1 MKQMQEKMFKAMD
14 TNGDGK
20 VDKNEMS
27 AFQKAQQADGKQGG
41 PSVDEIFKNSDSNS
55 DGGITLQEMQDSM
68 AKITQQMWSQ
78 SSSQDPSSTGS
89 TSSDSS
95 TSSTSSIDSLLK
107 TLGTALQSGNTT
119 DANTALTALEKLASS
134 NSADS
139 SSTSTSSTSSTDNPF
154 LKDLQSIGSD
164 LASGNTTDAQ
174 SVLASI
180 QQKMHGHHGPPPPP
194 DDSSSSSSTSSTKTS
209 SNQIFDALDTNK
221 DGTVSASELLA
232 ALSSKDSSSSDNSSS
247 DTSSSSSSSSVD
259 SSAVKKIF
267 DAMDTNQD
275 GSVSKSELEAAL
287 TKKGQ
292 HHQSQSTADSSSTTS
307 TTDTAKT
314 SDSALFAAAV
324 KSYMQA
330 SFSSFSQNGA
340 ASALSAS
347 SLYA

>member
-1 MKQMQEKMFKAMD
+1 MSSSISGVSGGFSAASLKQMQEQMFKAVD
-14 TNGDGK
+14 NNGDNK
-20 VDKNEMS
+20 IDKSEMS

-41 PSVDEIFKNSDSNS
+41 PTVDEMFTNMDSDSDGAISRLESDAALAKMSQQMQAQPPPGSESNSSSDMKDKVFKNGDQNGDGSISKDELSKLLSNS
-55 DGGITLQEMQDSM
+55 
-68 AKITQQMWSQ
+68 SQ
-78 SSSQDPSSTGS
+78 S
-89 TSSDSS
+89 
-95 TSSTSSIDSLLK
+95 
-107 TLGTALQSGNTT
+107 NTT
-119 DANTALTALEKLASS
+119 ADDLMNSLDTNKDGSISKSESDAAIDKAG
-134 NSADS
+134 
-139 SSTSTSSTSSTDNPF
+139 
-154 LKDLQSIGSD
+154 QQRH
-164 LASGNTTDAQ
+164 AQ
-174 SVLASI
+174 GPPL
-180 QQKMHGHHGPPPPP
+180 PPPPS
-194 DDSSSSSSTSSTKTS
+194 DSSSSSSDSSS
-209 SNQIFDALDTNK
+209 SNSIFDALDTNK

-247 DTSSSSSSSSVD
+247 DSSSSSSSSSAD

-292 HHQSQSTADSSSTTS
+292 HNHSQNTTDSTSTTS

-314 SDSALFAAAV
+314 SDAALFAAAA

-330 SFSSFSQNGA
+330 SFSSFSQNAG

>member
-1 MKQMQEKMFKAMD
+1 MQTQPPPGSESNASSDLKDKVFKSAD
-14 TNGDGK
+14 QNGDGSISK
-20 VDKNEMS
+20 DELNKLLRNSTQSNTTADDLMSALDTNKDGSISKSESDAAVDK
-27 AFQKAQQADGKQGG
+27 AGQQRHAQ
-41 PSVDEIFKNSDSNS
+41 
-55 DGGITLQEMQDSM
+55 
-68 AKITQQMWSQ
+68 
-78 SSSQDPSSTGS
+78 
-89 TSSDSS
+89 
-95 TSSTSSIDSLLK
+95 
-107 TLGTALQSGNTT
+107 
-119 DANTALTALEKLASS
+119 
-134 NSADS
+134 
-139 SSTSTSSTSSTDNPF
+139 
-154 LKDLQSIGSD
+154 
-164 LASGNTTDAQ
+164 
-174 SVLASI
+174 
-180 QQKMHGHHGPPPPP
+180 GPPPPP
-194 DDSSSSSSTSSTKTS
+194 PPPPTDNSSSSSDKTS

-247 DTSSSSSSSSVD
+247 DTSSSSSSSSAD

-292 HHQSQSTADSSSTTS
+292 SQHSQSTAESSSTAS

-314 SDSALFAAAV
+314 SDSALIAAAA

-330 SFSSFSQNGA
+330 SFSSFSQNAA

>member
-1 MKQMQEKMFKAMD
+1 MSSSISGVSGGFSAASLKQMQEQMFKAVD
-14 TNGDGK
+14 NNGDNK
-20 VDKNEMS
+20 IDKSEMS

-41 PSVDEIFKNSDSNS
+41 PTVDEMFTNMDSDSDGAISRLES
-55 DGGITLQEMQDSM
+55 DAAL
-68 AKITQQMWSQ
+68 AKMSQQMQSQ
-78 SSSQDPSSTGS
+78 
-89 TSSDSS
+89 
-95 TSSTSSIDSLLK
+95 
-107 TLGTALQSGNTT
+107 
-119 DANTALTALEKLASS
+119 
-134 NSADS
+134 
-139 SSTSTSSTSSTDNPF
+139 
-154 LKDLQSIGSD
+154 
-164 LASGNTTDAQ
+164 
-174 SVLASI
+174 
-180 QQKMHGHHGPPPPP
+180 GPPPPP
-194 DDSSSSSSTSSTKTS
+194 PPEENSSSSSDSSSS
-209 SNQIFDALDTNK
+209 NAIFDALDTNK

-247 DTSSSSSSSSVD
+247 DSSSSSSSSSAD

-292 HHQSQSTADSSSTTS
+292 HNHSQNTTDSTSTTS

-314 SDSALFAAAV
+314 SDAALFAAAA

-330 SFSSFSQNGA
+330 SFSSFSQNAG

>member
-1 MKQMQEKMFKAMD
+1 MVSSIGGGSGGFDISAMKQMQEKMFKAMD

-27 AFQKAQQADGKQGG
+27 AFQKNQQANGMQGG
-41 PSVDEIFKNSDSNS
+41 PSVDEIFKKSDSNS

-68 AKITQQMWSQ
+68 AKIAQQMMQSQASPSASGGADSNSSSDLKDKVFKTGDQNGDGSISKDELSKLLSNSSQ
-78 SSSQDPSSTGS
+78 S
-89 TSSDSS
+89 
-95 TSSTSSIDSLLK
+95 
-107 TLGTALQSGNTT
+107 NTT
-119 DANTALTALEKLASS
+119 ADDLMNALDTNKDGSISKSESDAAVDKAG
-134 NSADS
+134 
-139 SSTSTSSTSSTDNPF
+139 
-154 LKDLQSIGSD
+154 QQRH
-164 LASGNTTDAQ
+164 AQ
-174 SVLASI
+174 
-180 QQKMHGHHGPPPPP
+180 GPPPPP
-194 DDSSSSSSTSSTKTS
+194 PPADSSSSSSDKTS

-247 DTSSSSSSSSVD
+247 DTSSSSSSSSAD

-307 TTDTAKT
+307 TTDTVKS
-314 SDSALFAAAV
+314 SDSALFAAAA

-330 SFSSFSQNGA
+330 SFSSLSQNAA